1 MHPGSSHRSA
11 PSLCDLLAGSAETEV
26 CEFVKWDRERQL
38 EYLGKLE
45 SEAASLRYRNA
56 VLAEENRALKLARIA
71 DQSIR
76 RDLERDREEL
86 LAREAAR
93 TTKLQP

>member
-1 MHPGSSHRSA
+1 MQYP
-11 PSLCDLLAGSAETEV
+11 PETEV
-26 CEFVKWDRERQL
+26 CEFVNWDRERQL

-71 DQSIR
+71 DTSIR
-76 RDLERDREEL
+76 RDLERDREKL
-86 LAREAAR
+86 LASEASR
-93 TTKLQP
+93 PRSYNHE